1 MTVPAWNLEHFAI
14 GEVNK
19 MLDRLYRTNYIQ
31 KLRLLHSNC
40 CWVVTEKDSYG
51 ELYDYWGD
59 FTFTCSANQIEE
71 HHTRC
76 QSVHDDE
83 SPRHEDELKLF
94 LEEGNT
100 LESVNRPSWDA
111 YYLVNTSEH
120 SKESNQT
127 WVKDLLTVFEQ
138 CTKCGSFRSIRTQ
151 ACANCV
157 DMGLVVNA

>member
-1 MTVPAWNLEHFAI
+1 
-14 GEVNK
+14 
-19 MLDRLYRTNYIQ
+19 
-31 KLRLLHSNC
+31 
-40 CWVVTEKDSYG
+40 VTEKDSYG